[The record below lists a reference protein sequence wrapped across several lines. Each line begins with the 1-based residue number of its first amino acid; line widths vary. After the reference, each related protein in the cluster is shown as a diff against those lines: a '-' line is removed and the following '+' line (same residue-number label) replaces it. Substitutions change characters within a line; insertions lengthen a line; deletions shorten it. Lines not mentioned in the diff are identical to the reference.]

1 MSQKPTGIE
10 IDATTARS
18 LPAVPPEQV
27 PAALPPVPQPAP
39 EMLAAQPQPQA
50 PVPLSQSDALLA
62 MIERAGRDQTVDINK
77 MERLFEMHKEAEAQR
92 AKKATAR
99 PAVAAATARSPQ
111 SRRRSSPTYP
121 PVRREAMKI
130 LGWTDGELAVATAI
144 ANKDAHARPPQSYGP
159 VRKVDPH
166 DAVVT

>member
-1 MSQKPTGIE
+1 MTQKPTGIE

-121 PVRREAMKI
+121 PVRREAMKTW
-130 LGWTDGELAVATAI
+130 LDRRGTGSRYRHCQQKHAD
-144 ANKDAHARPPQSYGP
+144 ARPPQSYGP
-159 VRKVDPH
+159 VRQVDPH